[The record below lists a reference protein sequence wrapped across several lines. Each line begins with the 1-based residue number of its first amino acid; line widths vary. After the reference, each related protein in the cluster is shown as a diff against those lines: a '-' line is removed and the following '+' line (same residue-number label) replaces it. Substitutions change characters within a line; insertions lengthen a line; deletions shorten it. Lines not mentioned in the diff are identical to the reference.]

1 MKTRPFAV
9 TPEEYGRAL
18 DVVGEKI
25 TVLAS
30 NEATH
35 GYEIF
40 LQQGTEGSGP
50 PPHSHD
56 WDEAFY
62 VVKGEVEIHYG
73 DETTMAGPGT
83 LVHLPAG
90 TVHSFRF
97 GVGGGE
103 MISVTGARSRAA
115 QLFTNIDR
123 EIPPGPPDIP
133 KLIAVAR
140 QNGVKVAE

>member
-1 MKTRPFAV
+1 M
-9 TPEEYGRAL
+9 
-18 DVVGEKI
+18 VGEKI

-30 NEATH
+30 SEATH

-40 LQQGTEGSGP
+40 LQQGSEGSDP

-62 VVKGEVEIHYG
+62 VVRGEVEIRYG
-73 DETTMAGPGT
+73 DETTMGGPGT

-103 MISVTGARSRAA
+103 MISITGANSRAS
-115 QLFTNIDR
+115 QLFTDIDR
-123 EIPPGPPDIP
+123 EVPAGPPDIP
-133 KLIAVAR
+133 KLLAVAR
-140 QNGVKVAE
+140 HNGVNVAV